1 MCISYHIICVY
12 IYIYIFIYIYTHH
25 IHIHIYIYICNY
37 LYVCVWVHICMYVC
51 MYVCTHVG
59 MYVGMYV
66 CMYACPC
73 CFSIAGIGKWMWLG
87 IWGSEPITPARLR
100 NGTRSLGYANTTI
113 VERLCLSPHI
123 PEKKKTRPEK
133 STSHSHRSMTQYYR
147 GPNNYQFVILV

>member
-1 MCISYHIICVY
+1 MRVY
-12 IYIYIFIYIYTHH
+12 IYIYSYIYIYTHH

-51 MYVCTHVG
+51 MYVR
-59 MYVGMYV
+59 MYACRYVCRYVCMYV